1 VPDRLVSR
9 GGLVRRLAERDH
21 RFQNKPSR
29 DQPERHVA
37 YPARTCMV
45 NCRDASIP
53 ARELHY
59 RARPRASCALVS
71 T

>member
-1 VPDRLVSR
+1 MSSA
-9 GGLVRRLAERDH
+9 GLVRRLAEREH
-21 RFQNKPSR
+21 RFQDKPSR
-29 DQPERHVA
+29 HKPERHVA
-37 YPARTCMV
+37 YPAGGGMV